1 MFTRR
6 GSLEWVLP
14 FDIDMCCIYIKF
26 MEDDKSS
33 TVLCPSC
40 LKENPA
46 NTVYCSNCNS
56 PFGINASTDP
66 VQMAISEGRSL
77 GDGVLKPRKA
87 IILFGMWAVIFPCF
101 GFFLFLSLA
110 VFINGDEISIGSL
123 VVSLVSLVISLF
135 FGFILVKT
143 TRNFF
148 RLRKEFKSA
157 NLSDSEEE

>member
-1 MFTRR
+1 
-6 GSLEWVLP
+6 
-14 FDIDMCCIYIKF
+14 
-26 MEDDKSS
+26 MEDNESS

-46 NTVYCSNCNS
+46 NAVYCNYCNS

-87 IILFGMWAVIFPCF
+87 IVVYGMWAAFLPCF
-101 GFFLFLSLA
+101 AFFLFLSVA
-110 VFINGDEISIGSL
+110 GFINGNEISIGGL

-148 RLRKEFKSA
+148 RFRKELKSA